1 MAYNLSNEFRFINR
15 KKVFGDNRL
24 DIFEKYGEEATIT
37 DFSILLGGIYFDTNT
52 IDGRGLSHRTG
63 SWWLEDYDGNN
74 RVFRVDGYGLIG
86 TDDVNTR
93 FNGIRPGLPYYLISS
108 ECSNLSR
115 GINGVNEVLFGEY
128 PQMAVGKDLSTE
140 LEIKFNDGNLLP
152 TGKEYTTDSVYYQ
165 DIDKKFS
172 LRTHA
177 EYEYNGNKYIRFV
190 ADENG
195 DGKVLSN
202 GMTVELGKPYWI
214 SVEPVSWLVDDNKH
228 WTISKKILVS
238 GIQFCSHK
246 NYDGIFVGSVIRGF
260 MFYYLSKDIIPSN
273 VNNLTNTSNTVN
285 LPVLDVDDVTNED
298 VIDDFERKL
307 SDVDSSNV
315 ADSSI
320 NTNLKNPYDFD
331 LDSVSEDEIIQ
342 GCIDSSVPVF
352 LHGASSEG
360 KSARVKQIDPK
371 LVKLSLAGITPEK
384 LNGRSVYNS
393 VKDVMEDKK
402 PTWLERL
409 EEVCISEPDK
419 NHILFLDELS
429 NALPSIQGMVY
440 HLVLDREVNDRWPLP
455 DNARIVLAGNEMKD
469 SLAANKVVEPLFNR
483 CAHVYIKTRLFDW
496 LIWASETGIHPSIYS
511 FMVYTN
517 GRALRSNFNG
527 EKPNADP
534 RKWEMASKVL
544 YSTGQPE
551 MIKSL
556 VGEEITREFCEFCN
570 QKVITLDDVLKNNYD
585 SNYLSN
591 LNTAEKYA
599 TVVGLSCVDK
609 NNLEIVRDFVNNLGQ
624 EFVSVFD
631 SIWCSGNEERLEL
644 IAEIKMDQ
652 KVKKL

>member
-1 MAYNLSNEFRFINR
+1 MAYNLINEFRFINM

-24 DIFEKYGEEATIT
+24 DIFEKYGEEAAIT

-108 ECSNLSR
+108 ECSNLSG

-140 LEIKFNDGNLLP
+140 LEIKFNDGDLFP

-165 DIDKKFS
+165 DTDKRFS
-172 LRTHA
+172 ARTHT

-214 SVEPVSWLVDDNKH
+214 SVEPISWLVDDNMQ
-228 WTISKKILVS
+228 WAIIKKIILS

-246 NYDGIFVGSVIRGF
+246 NYDGIFVCSLIRGF
-260 MFYYLSKDIIPSN
+260 MIQYLANDIIPSN
-273 VNNLTNTSNTVN
+273 LNNNIINNAVGKN
-285 LPVLDVDDVTNED
+285 DED
-298 VIDDFERKL
+298 VIDDLERKL
-307 SDVDSSNV
+307 TADNSNV
-315 ADSSI
+315 AD
-320 NTNLKNPYDFD
+320 NNLNMNLKNPYDFD
-331 LDSVSEDEIIQ
+331 MDVVSEDEIIR

-371 LVKLSLAGITPEK
+371 LIKLSLAGITPEK

-393 VKDVMEDKK
+393 LKDTMEDKK

-409 EEVCISEPDK
+409 ECICASEPSE

-440 HLVLDREVNDRWPLP
+440 HLVLDREVNDRWKLP

-483 CAHVYIKTRLFDW
+483 CAHVYIKTRLSDW
-496 LIWASETGIHPSIYS
+496 LIWASENKIHPSIYS
-511 FMVYTN
+511 FMIYKN
-517 GRALRSNFNG
+517 GAALRSKFDG

-551 MIKSL
+551 MIRSL

-570 QKVITLDDVLKNNYD
+570 QKVITLDDVLKGNYD
-585 SNYLSN
+585 NNFISN

-599 TVVGLSCVDK
+599 TVVGLSYVNKDD
-609 NNLEIVRDFVNNLGQ
+609 LEIVRDFVDELGQ

-631 SIWCSGNEERLEL
+631 SIWCSGNEERLEI
-644 IAEIKMDQ
+644 IAEMKMNQ

>member
-1 MAYNLSNEFRFINR
+1 MAYNLSNEFRFISKR
-15 KKVFGDNRL
+15 KVFGDNRL
-24 DIFEKYGEEATIT
+24 DIFEKYGVEAAIT

-52 IDGRGLSHRTG
+52 IDGRGLKNRTG
-63 SWWLEDYDGNN
+63 SWWLFDYDENN
-74 RVFRVDGYGLIG
+74 QVSRVDGYGLCDS
-86 TDDVNTR
+86 DDVKVR
-93 FNGIRPGLPYYLISS
+93 YNGIRPGLPYYLISS
-108 ECSNLSR
+108 ECSNSNS
-115 GINGVNEVLFGEY
+115 GITGVNEVLFGEY

-140 LEIKFNDGNLLP
+140 LEIKFNDGDLFP
-152 TGKEYTTDSVYYQ
+152 TGKEYSTDSVYYQ
-165 DIDKKFS
+165 DMDKKFS
-172 LRTHA
+172 LRTHT
-177 EYEYNGNKYIRFV
+177 EYEYNGNKYIRFIG
-190 ADENG
+190 DSNG

-202 GMTVELGKPYWI
+202 GVTVEFGKPYWI
-214 SVEPVSWLVDDNKH
+214 SVEPISWFVDNNKH
-228 WTISKKILVS
+228 WAISKKILVS
-238 GIQFCSHK
+238 GVHFSNLIS
-246 NYDGIFVGSVIRGF
+246 YDGNFGGSLIKGF
-260 MFYYLSKDIIPSN
+260 MSQYLSKDIIPSN
-273 VNNLTNTSNTVN
+273 LNNLTNTSNTVN

-298 VIDDFERKL
+298 VIDEFERKL

-320 NTNLKNPYDFD
+320 NMNLKNPYDFD
-331 LDSVSEDEIIQ
+331 MDSVSEDEVIR
-342 GCIDSSVPVF
+342 GCIDSGVPVF

-371 LVKLSLAGITPEK
+371 LIKLSLAGITPEK

-393 VKDVMEDKK
+393 LRDTMEDKK

-409 EEVCISEPDK
+409 ECICASEPSE

-455 DNARIVLAGNEMKD
+455 DNSRIVLAGNEMKD

-483 CAHVYIKTRLFDW
+483 CAHVYIKTRLSDW

-551 MIKSL
+551 MIRSL

-599 TVVGLSCVDK
+599 TVVGLSYVNKD
-609 NNLEIVRDFVNNLGQ
+609 NLEIVRDFVNNLGQ

-631 SIWCSGNEERLEL
+631 SIWCSGNEERLEI
-644 IAEIKMDQ
+644 IAEMKMNQ

>member
-1 MAYNLSNEFRFINR
+1 MAYNLSNEFRFLEMGQVLGN
-15 KKVFGDNRL
+15 NRL
-24 DIFEKYGEEATIT
+24 DIFEKYGVEAAIT

-63 SWWLEDYDGNN
+63 SWWLEDYVGNN
-74 RVFRVDGYGLIG
+74 QAFRVDGYGLYD
-86 TDDVNTR
+86 TSDVNTR
-93 FNGIRPGLPYYLISS
+93 FNGIRPGVPFYTISS
-108 ECSNLSR
+108 ECSNLSS

-140 LEIKFNDGNLLP
+140 LEIKFNNGDLFP
-152 TGKEYTTDSVYYQ
+152 TGKKYTTDSVYYL
-165 DIDKKFS
+165 KYS
-172 LRTHA
+172 LRTHT

-190 ADENG
+190 ADENC

-214 SVEPVSWLVDDNKH
+214 CVEPITWLVDDDKQLA
-228 WTISKKILVS
+228 ISKKIILS
-238 GIQFCSHK
+238 GIQFCSHGH
-246 NYDGIFVGSVIRGF
+246 YDGNFSESFVKSF
-260 MFYYLSKDIIPSN
+260 MMQYLAKDIIPSN
-273 VNNLTNTSNTVN
+273 VNNLTNTSNMVKVPFSKSEDIHDAVRSIMGKKTS
-285 LPVLDVDDVTNED
+285 DTN
-298 VIDDFERKL
+298 
-307 SDVDSSNV
+307 SSNV

-320 NTNLKNPYDFD
+320 NMNLKNPYDFD
-331 LDSVSEDEIIQ
+331 MDSVSEDEIIR

-393 VKDVMEDKK
+393 LRDTMEDKK

-409 EEVCISEPDK
+409 ESICSSKPDE
-419 NHILFLDELS
+419 NHILFLDEIS

-483 CAHVYIKTRLFDW
+483 CAHVYIKTRLSDW

-527 EKPNADP
+527 KKPNADP

-551 MIKSL
+551 MIRSL

-599 TVVGLSCVDK
+599 TVVGLSCVNKD
-609 NNLEIVRDFVNNLGQ
+609 NLEVVREFVDKLGQ

-631 SIWCSGNEERLEL
+631 SIWCSGNEKRLEL
-644 IAEIKMDQ
+644 IAEMKMNQ

>member
-1 MAYNLSNEFRFINR
+1 MLDFDFLKEEQI
-15 KKVFGDNRL
+15 FGDNQI
-24 DIFEKYGEEATIT
+24 DILKKYGTKCAIT
-37 DFSILLGGIYFDTNT
+37 DFSILLGGCIDDNYHTNEGDTDRDRTGWWWTRTNDGDGYVRVVYFDGT
-52 IDGRGLSHRTG
+52 R
-63 SWWLEDYDGNN
+63 SW
-74 RVFRVDGYGLIG
+74 
-86 TDDVNTR
+86 DDVDIR
-93 FNGIRPGLPYYLISS
+93 NGGVRPVLPYSSISS
-108 ECSNLSR
+108 IAS
-115 GINGVNEVLFGEY
+115 NEVRGNFGIKEVEYGEY
-128 PQMAVGKDLSTE
+128 PQTIVDEPFSRE
-140 LEIKFNDGNLLP
+140 LEANYKRETGIRK
-152 TGKEYTTDSVYYQ
+152 TGKTYTTDSVNF
-165 DIDKKFS
+165 D
-172 LRTHA
+172 
-177 EYEYNGNKYIRFV
+177 EYDTSFEARNHEEFKYKGRKYIRIVGDYNGEDYKLSDGRKIVSGESYWV
-190 ADENG
+190 A
-195 DGKVLSN
+195 
-202 GMTVELGKPYWI
+202 
-214 SVEPVSWLVDDNKH
+214 VEPIKWLVDEKTN
-228 WTISKKILVS
+228 IALSKKIIFSGVQFQNSRDYKGDFNKTDIKQFMDNYFSKEIVS
-238 GIQFCSHK
+238 
-246 NYDGIFVGSVIRGF
+246 
-260 MFYYLSKDIIPSN
+260 SKDDI
-273 VNNLTNTSNTVN
+273 L
-285 LPVLDVDDVTNED
+285 VDDDTNELE
-298 VIDDFERKL
+298 I
-307 SDVDSSNV
+307 DSS
-315 ADSSI
+315 AKI
-320 NTNLKNPYDFD
+320 IELENPYKFN

-409 EEVCISEPDK
+409 EGVCVSEPDK

-483 CAHVYIKTRLFDW
+483 CAHVYIKTSLFNW
-496 LIWASETGIHPSIYS
+496 LVWASRNKIHPSIIS
-511 FMVYTN
+511 FMSYKN
-517 GRALRSNFNG
+517 GQTLRSKFDG

-551 MIKSL
+551 MIRSL

-570 QKVITLDDVLKNNYD
+570 RKVITLDNVLKGKYD
-585 SNYLSN
+585 DEYLNN

-599 TVVGLSCVDK
+599 TVVGLLCVD
-609 NNLEIVRDFVNNLGQ
+609 NDNVEVVRNFVRNLGG

-631 SIWCSGNEERLEL
+631 SIWSSGSDERLEI
-644 IAEIKMDQ
+644 IAEMRMKQ

>member
-1 MAYNLSNEFRFINR
+1 MAYNLSNEFRFINK

-24 DIFEKYGEEATIT
+24 DIFEKYGVEAAIT

-63 SWWLEDYDGNN
+63 SWWLEDYDGINQ
-74 RVFRVDGYGLIG
+74 VFRVDGYGLCD
-86 TDDVNTR
+86 TSHVNTR
-93 FNGIRPGLPYYLISS
+93 FNGIRPCIPFYTISS
-108 ECSNLSR
+108 ECSNLSG

-128 PQMAVGKDLSTE
+128 PQMAVDKDLSTE
-140 LEIKFNDGNLLP
+140 LEIKFNDGDLLP

-172 LRTHA
+172 LRTHT

-214 SVEPVSWLVDDNKH
+214 CVEPITWLVDDDKQLA
-228 WTISKKILVS
+228 ISKKIISS
-238 GIQFCSHK
+238 GIQFSSSR
-246 NYDGIFVGSVIRGF
+246 YYGDLFASSLIDQFLSQ
-260 MFYYLSKDIIPSN
+260 YLSKDIIPSN
-273 VNNLTNTSNTVN
+273 ANNLTNTSNTVN

-298 VIDDFERKL
+298 VIDELERKL

-315 ADSSI
+315 KDSSI
-320 NTNLKNPYDFD
+320 NMTLINPYDFD
-331 LDSVSEDEIIQ
+331 LDSVSEDEIIR
-342 GCIDSSVPVF
+342 GCIDSGVPVF

-393 VKDVMEDKK
+393 LKDTMEDKK

-409 EEVCISEPDK
+409 ENICASEPDI

-440 HLVLDREVNDRWPLP
+440 HLVLDREVNDRWSLP

-483 CAHVYIKTRLFDW
+483 CAHVYIKTRLSDW

-551 MIKSL
+551 MIRSL

-570 QKVITLDDVLKNNYD
+570 QKVITLDDVLKGNYD
-585 SNYLSN
+585 NNFISN

-599 TVVGLSCVDK
+599 TVVGLSYVNKD
-609 NNLEIVRDFVNNLGQ
+609 NLEIVRDFVNNLGQ

-631 SIWCSGNEERLEL
+631 SIWCSGNEERLEI
-644 IAEIKMDQ
+644 IAEMKMNQ

>member
-1 MAYNLSNEFRFINR
+1 MAYNLSNEFRFLEMGQVLGN
-15 KKVFGDNRL
+15 GCL
-24 DIFEKYGEEATIT
+24 DIFKKNCRKAIIT
-37 DFSILLGGIYFDTNT
+37 DFSILLGGYVEEYMLNKANLDK
-52 IDGRGLSHRTG
+52 RTG
-63 SWWLEDYDGNN
+63 WWWTETTSEEGSFYSLNDDLPVS
-74 RVFRVDGYGLIG
+74 RVANCRDMGV
-86 TDDVNTR
+86 
-93 FNGIRPGLPYYLISS
+93 RPALPFYLIKT
-108 ECSNLSR
+108 ECMSTFNNST
-115 GINGVNEVLFGEY
+115 VKEVFFGEY
-128 PQMAVGKDLSTE
+128 PQMVADENTSRN
-140 LEIKFNDGNLLP
+140 LEIAYNDGDLNV
-152 TGKEYTTDSVYYQ
+152 TGKKYTTDSIGIYEY
-165 DIDKKFS
+165 DAPFS
-172 LRTHA
+172 ERKHV
-177 EYEYNGNKYIRFV
+177 EYEYNGGKYIRFIG
-190 ADENG
+190 DENCEG
-195 DGKVLSN
+195 NILSDGSV
-202 GMTVELGKPYWI
+202 VEISKPYWI
-214 SVEPVSWLVDDNKH
+214 CVQPITWLVDGNENWALSKNILFSGVQFNKSNYLSERFG
-228 WTISKKILVS
+228 ISFIK
-238 GIQFCSHK
+238 Q
-246 NYDGIFVGSVIRGF
+246 IFLDKYF
-260 MFYYLSKDIIPSN
+260 SKDIIPSN

-320 NTNLKNPYDFD
+320 NMNLKSPYDFD
-331 LDSVSEDEIIQ
+331 LDSVSEDEIIR
-342 GCIDSSVPVF
+342 GCIDSSIPVF

-371 LVKLSLAGITPEK
+371 LIKLSLAGITPEK

-393 VKDVMEDKK
+393 LKDTMEDKK

-409 EEVCISEPDK
+409 ESICSSKPDL
-419 NHILFLDELS
+419 NHILFLDEIS

-483 CAHVYIKTRLFDW
+483 CAHVYIKTRLSDW
-496 LIWASETGIHPSIYS
+496 LIWASENKIHPSIYS

-551 MIKSL
+551 MIRSL

-570 QKVITLDDVLKNNYD
+570 QKVITLDDVLKGNYD
-585 SNYLSN
+585 NNFISN

-599 TVVGLSCVDK
+599 TVVGLSYVNKD
-609 NNLEIVRDFVNNLGQ
+609 NLEVVRDFVSVLGQ
-624 EFVSVFD
+624 EFISVFD
-631 SIWCSGNEERLEL
+631 SIWCSGNEERLEI
-644 IAEIKMDQ
+644 IAEMKMNQ

>member
-1 MAYNLSNEFRFINR
+1 MAYNLINEFRLIN
-15 KKVFGDNRL
+15 KKNVFGDNRL
-24 DIFEKYGEEATIT
+24 DLFEKYGVEAAIT

-52 IDGRGLSHRTG
+52 IDGRGLIHRTG
-63 SWWLEDYDGNN
+63 SWWLEDYDGINQ
-74 RVFRVDGYGLIG
+74 VFRVDGYGLCD
-86 TDDVNTR
+86 TSHVNTR
-93 FNGIRPGLPYYLISS
+93 FNGIRPCIPFYTISS
-108 ECSNLSR
+108 ECSNLSG

-128 PQMAVGKDLSTE
+128 PQMAVDKDLSTE
-140 LEIKFNDGNLLP
+140 LEIKFNDGDLLP

-172 LRTHA
+172 LRTHT

-214 SVEPVSWLVDDNKH
+214 CVEPITWLVDDDKQLA
-228 WTISKKILVS
+228 ISKKIISS
-238 GIQFCSHK
+238 GIQFSSSR
-246 NYDGIFVGSVIRGF
+246 YYGDLFASSLIDQFLSQ
-260 MFYYLSKDIIPSN
+260 YLSKDIIPSN

-298 VIDDFERKL
+298 VIDEFERKL

-315 ADSSI
+315 KDSSI
-320 NTNLKNPYDFD
+320 NMTLINPYDFD
-331 LDSVSEDEIIQ
+331 LDSVSEDEIIR
-342 GCIDSSVPVF
+342 GCIDSGVPVF

-371 LVKLSLAGITPEK
+371 LIKLSLAGITPEK

-393 VKDVMEDKK
+393 LRDTMEDKK

-409 EEVCISEPDK
+409 ESICSSEPDL
-419 NHILFLDELS
+419 NHILFLDEIS

-440 HLVLDREVNDRWPLP
+440 HLVLDREVNDRWKLP

-483 CAHVYIKTRLFDW
+483 CAHVYIKTRLSDW

-511 FMVYTN
+511 FMVYKN
-517 GRALRSNFNG
+517 GAALRSKFDG

-551 MIKSL
+551 MIRSL

-570 QKVITLDDVLKNNYD
+570 QKVITLDDVLKGNYD
-585 SNYLSN
+585 NNFISN

-599 TVVGLSCVDK
+599 TVVGLSYVNKD
-609 NNLEIVRDFVNNLGQ
+609 NLEIVRDFVNNLGQ

-631 SIWCSGNEERLEL
+631 SIWCSGNEERLEI
-644 IAEIKMDQ
+644 IAEMKMNQ

>member
-1 MAYNLSNEFRFINR
+1 MSYNLNRLSNEFRFLEMGQVLGN
-15 KKVFGDNRL
+15 NRL
-24 DIFEKYGEEATIT
+24 DIFEKYGVEAAIT
-37 DFSILLGGIYFDTNT
+37 DFSILLGGIYVDTNT
-52 IDGRGLSHRTG
+52 IDGRGLKNRTG
-63 SWWLEDYDGNN
+63 SWWLYDSYENN
-74 RVFRVDGYGLIG
+74 LASRIDGYGMCL

-93 FNGIRPGLPYYLISS
+93 FNGIRPGVPFYTISS
-108 ECSNLSR
+108 ECSNLSS

-140 LEIKFNDGNLLP
+140 LEIKFNDGDLFP
-152 TGKEYTTDSVYYQ
+152 TGKEYRTDSVYYHNM
-165 DIDKKFS
+165 DKGFS
-172 LRTHA
+172 LRTHT

-214 SVEPVSWLVDDNKH
+214 CVEPITWLVDDDKQ
-228 WTISKKILVS
+228 WAIIKKIILS
-238 GIQFCSHK
+238 GIQFCSHEH
-246 NYDGIFVGSVIRGF
+246 YDGNFSESFVESF
-260 MFYYLSKDIIPSN
+260 MMQYLANDIIPSN
-273 VNNLTNTSNTVN
+273 LNNNIINNAVGKN
-285 LPVLDVDDVTNED
+285 DED
-298 VIDDFERKL
+298 VIDDLERKL
-307 SDVDSSNV
+307 TADNSNV
-315 ADSSI
+315 AD
-320 NTNLKNPYDFD
+320 NNLNMNLKNPYDFD
-331 LDSVSEDEIIQ
+331 MDVVSEDEIIR

-409 EEVCISEPDK
+409 EDVCSSEPDK

-440 HLVLDREVNDRWPLP
+440 HLVLEREVNDRWSLP

-483 CAHVYIKTRLFDW
+483 CAHVYIKTDLKDW
-496 LIWASETGIHPSIYS
+496 LIWASQNKIHPSIIS
-511 FMVYTN
+511 FMIYTK
-517 GRALRSNFNG
+517 GKYLRSKFDG

-534 RKWEMASKVL
+534 RKWEMVSKVL
-544 YSTGQPE
+544 YKVKKPE
-551 MIKSL
+551 MIRAL
-556 VGEEITREFCEFCN
+556 VGENIAREFCKFCN
-570 QKVITLDDVLKNNYD
+570 TKIISLDDVLNGNYD
-585 SNYLSN
+585 YNYLSM
-591 LNTAEKYA
+591 LDETEKYA
-599 TVVGLSCVDK
+599 IVVELCNVDID
-609 NNLEIVRDFVNNLGQ
+609 NLEVVRKFLSNLG
-624 EFVSVFD
+624 EGYLTTFD
-631 SIWCSGNEERLEL
+631 L
-644 IAEIKMDQ
+644 IYCFDKKEKMDAIVEQYQ
-652 KVKKL
+652 KVKKI

>member
-1 MAYNLSNEFRFINR
+1 MLDFDFLGEKQIFGE
-15 KKVFGDNRL
+15 KKL
-24 DIFEKYGEEATIT
+24 DIFKKYGTKAAIT
-37 DFSILLGGIYFDTNT
+37 DFSILLGGDVIPCCYTDTGKDIAGTWWTKTADGACTVNVVGASIQYSCLVGSYNVGVRPSFDASKHISEFNVLASSDD
-52 IDGRGLSHRTG
+52 IL
-63 SWWLEDYDGNN
+63 
-74 RVFRVDGYGLIG
+74 RVSY
-86 TDDVNTR
+86 
-93 FNGIRPGLPYYLISS
+93 
-108 ECSNLSR
+108 
-115 GINGVNEVLFGEY
+115 GEY
-128 PQMAVGKDLSTE
+128 PQMVADKETCKE
-140 LEIKFNDGNLLP
+140 LTDQFYNRGLKETGRFYIILRNSNYDG
-152 TGKEYTTDSVYYQ
+152 T
-165 DIDKKFS
+165 S
-172 LRTHA
+172 LEQRFFEH
-177 EYEYNGNKYIRFV
+177 EYNGNRYVGFV
-190 ADENG
+190 G
-195 DGKVLSN
+195 DKHNEGKGLSD
-202 GMTVELGKPYWI
+202 GQIVSERKIYWVR
-214 SVEPVSWLVDDNKH
+214 VEPIVWLVDRKTN
-228 WTISKKILVS
+228 IALSEKILFS
-238 GIQFCSHK
+238 GVQFCNSTVYDRFFNKTHIK
-246 NYDGIFVGSVIRGF
+246 FFIDNYFAKEIVA
-260 MFYYLSKDIIPSN
+260 SKDCDLFDDENN
-273 VNNLTNTSNTVN
+273 VLES
-285 LPVLDVDDVTNED
+285 DDVSAKNIEL
-298 VIDDFERKL
+298 E
-307 SDVDSSNV
+307 
-315 ADSSI
+315 
-320 NTNLKNPYDFD
+320 NPYKFN
-331 LDSVSEDEIIQ
+331 LDSVTEDNIIR
-342 GCIDSSVPVF
+342 GCIKSGVPVF

-409 EEVCISEPDK
+409 EEICASEPSE

-483 CAHVYIKTRLFDW
+483 CAHVYIKTDLKDW
-496 LIWASETGIHPSIYS
+496 LIWASENNIHPSIYS

-517 GRALRSNFNG
+517 GRALRSKFDG

-544 YSTGQPE
+544 YSTCQPE
-551 MIKSL
+551 MIRSL
-556 VGEEITREFCEFCN
+556 VGKEITREFCEFCN

-631 SIWCSGNEERLEL
+631 SIWCSGNEERLEI
-644 IAEIKMDQ
+644 IAEMKMNQ

>member
-1 MAYNLSNEFRFINR
+1 MSYNLNRLSNEFRFLEMGQVLGN
-15 KKVFGDNRL
+15 NRL
-24 DIFEKYGEEATIT
+24 DIFEKYGVEAAIT
-37 DFSILLGGIYFDTNT
+37 DFSILLGGIYVDTNT
-52 IDGRGLSHRTG
+52 IDGRGLKNRTG
-63 SWWLEDYDGNN
+63 SWWLYDSYENN
-74 RVFRVDGYGLIG
+74 LASRIDGYGMCL

-93 FNGIRPGLPYYLISS
+93 FNGIRPGVPFYTISS
-108 ECSNLSR
+108 ECSNLSS

-140 LEIKFNDGNLLP
+140 LEIKFNDGDLFP
-152 TGKEYTTDSVYYQ
+152 TGKEYRTDSVYYQ
-165 DIDKKFS
+165 NMDKGFS
-172 LRTHA
+172 LRTHT

-214 SVEPVSWLVDDNKH
+214 CVEPITWLVDDDKQ
-228 WTISKKILVS
+228 WAIIKKIILS
-238 GIQFCSHK
+238 GIQFCSHEH
-246 NYDGIFVGSVIRGF
+246 YDGNFSESFVESF
-260 MFYYLSKDIIPSN
+260 MMQYLANDIIPSN
-273 VNNLTNTSNTVN
+273 LNNNIINNAVGKN
-285 LPVLDVDDVTNED
+285 DED
-298 VIDDFERKL
+298 VIDDLERKL
-307 SDVDSSNV
+307 TADNSNV
-315 ADSSI
+315 AD
-320 NTNLKNPYDFD
+320 NNLNMNLKNPYDFD
-331 LDSVSEDEIIQ
+331 MDVVSEDEIIR

-393 VKDVMEDKK
+393 VKDTMEDKK

-409 EEVCISEPDK
+409 ESICASEPDL

-483 CAHVYIKTRLFDW
+483 CAHVYIKTRLSDW
-496 LIWASETGIHPSIYS
+496 LIWASENGIHPSIYS

-551 MIKSL
+551 MIRSL

-599 TVVGLSCVDK
+599 TVVGLSYVNKD
-609 NNLEIVRDFVNNLGQ
+609 NLEIVRDFVNNLGQ

-631 SIWCSGNEERLEL
+631 SIWCSGNEERLEI
-644 IAEIKMDQ
+644 IAEMKMNQ

>member
-1 MAYNLSNEFRFINR
+1 MLS
-15 KKVFGDNRL
+15 L
-24 DIFEKYGEEATIT
+24 
-37 DFSILLGGIYFDTNT
+37 
-52 IDGRGLSHRTG
+52 
-63 SWWLEDYDGNN
+63 
-74 RVFRVDGYGLIG
+74 
-86 TDDVNTR
+86 
-93 FNGIRPGLPYYLISS
+93 
-108 ECSNLSR
+108 
-115 GINGVNEVLFGEY
+115 
-128 PQMAVGKDLSTE
+128 M
-140 LEIKFNDGNLLP
+140 
-152 TGKEYTTDSVYYQ
+152 
-165 DIDKKFS
+165 
-172 LRTHA
+172 
-177 EYEYNGNKYIRFV
+177 
-190 ADENG
+190 
-195 DGKVLSN
+195 
-202 GMTVELGKPYWI
+202 
-214 SVEPVSWLVDDNKH
+214 
-228 WTISKKILVS
+228 
-238 GIQFCSHK
+238 
-246 NYDGIFVGSVIRGF
+246 
-260 MFYYLSKDIIPSN
+260 
-273 VNNLTNTSNTVN
+273 
-285 LPVLDVDDVTNED
+285 
-298 VIDDFERKL
+298 
-307 SDVDSSNV
+307 
-315 ADSSI
+315 
-320 NTNLKNPYDFD
+320 
-331 LDSVSEDEIIQ
+331 
-342 GCIDSSVPVF
+342 VPVF

-409 EEVCISEPDK
+409 ECICASEPSE

-483 CAHVYIKTRLFDW
+483 CAHVYIKTILSDW
-496 LIWASETGIHPSIYS
+496 LIWASEHNIHPSIYS
-511 FMVYTN
+511 FMIYKN
-517 GRALRSNFNG
+517 GEALRSRFDG

-534 RKWEMASKVL
+534 RKWEMASKIL

-551 MIKSL
+551 MIRAL
-556 VGEEITREFCEFCN
+556 VGEEITREFCKFCN
-570 QKVITLDDVLKNNYD
+570 QKVIILDDVLRNNYD
-585 SNYLSN
+585 SNYLSS

-609 NNLEIVRDFVNNLGQ
+609 NNLEVVRNFVNKLGQ

>member
-1 MAYNLSNEFRFINR
+1 
-15 KKVFGDNRL
+15 
-24 DIFEKYGEEATIT
+24 
-37 DFSILLGGIYFDTNT
+37 
-52 IDGRGLSHRTG
+52 
-63 SWWLEDYDGNN
+63 
-74 RVFRVDGYGLIG
+74 
-86 TDDVNTR
+86 
-93 FNGIRPGLPYYLISS
+93 
-108 ECSNLSR
+108 
-115 GINGVNEVLFGEY
+115 
-128 PQMAVGKDLSTE
+128 MAVDKDLSTE
-140 LEIKFNDGNLLP
+140 LEIKFNDGDLLP

-172 LRTHA
+172 LRTHT

-214 SVEPVSWLVDDNKH
+214 SVEPVSWLVDDNKQLA
-228 WTISKKILVS
+228 ISKKILVS

-246 NYDGIFVGSVIRGF
+246 NYDGIFVGSLIRGF

-273 VNNLTNTSNTVN
+273 ANNLTNTSNTVN

-298 VIDDFERKL
+298 VIDEFERKL

-315 ADSSI
+315 KDSSI
-320 NTNLKNPYDFD
+320 NMTLINPYDFD
-331 LDSVSEDEIIQ
+331 LDSVSEDEIIR
-342 GCIDSSVPVF
+342 GCIDSGVPVF

-393 VKDVMEDKK
+393 LRDTMEDKK

-409 EEVCISEPDK
+409 ESICSSKPDE

-440 HLVLDREVNDRWPLP
+440 HLVLDREVNDRWSLP

-483 CAHVYIKTRLFDW
+483 CAHVYIKTRLADW
-496 LIWASETGIHPSIYS
+496 LIWASENKIHPSIYS
-511 FMVYTN
+511 FMIYKN
-517 GRALRSNFNG
+517 GAALRSKFDG

-544 YSTGQPE
+544 YSTGQTE
-551 MIKSL
+551 MIRSL

-585 SNYLSN
+585 NNYLSN

-599 TVVGLSCVDK
+599 TVVGLSYVNKD
-609 NNLEIVRDFVNNLGQ
+609 NLEIVRDFVDELGQ

-631 SIWCSGNEERLEL
+631 SIWCSGNEERLEI
-644 IAEIKMDQ
+644 IAEMKMNQ